1 MAHTLV
7 AANGSVPELLKVLAS
22 AHLVG
27 QKVAVSVD
35 GEAFWSLATEPT
47 RGPTTDL
54 LRTSE
59 SAVTNR

>member
-35 GEAFWSLATEPT
+35 GEVFSVA
-47 RGPTTDL
+47 R
-54 LRTSE
+54 RC
-59 SAVTNR
+59 TNPQHDA